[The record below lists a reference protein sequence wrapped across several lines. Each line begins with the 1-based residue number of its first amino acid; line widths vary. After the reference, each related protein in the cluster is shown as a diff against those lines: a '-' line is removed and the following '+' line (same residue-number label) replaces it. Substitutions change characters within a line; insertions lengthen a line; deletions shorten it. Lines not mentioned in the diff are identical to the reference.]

1 MGSRLGWRWG
11 DGQEEDDSVWD
22 DDDCDD
28 YVEFCARAGRGQC
41 CEINWLDPEP
51 SRLSNDYDIYINDI
65 MDQLKQIGTADTISL
80 QPKKNT
86 LTYATSYY
94 PIDATVSIGKLE
106 DGRGIYDL
114 L

>member
-65 MDQLKQIGTADTISL
+65 MDQTEADWYSGYYQPPTKEEYIDVCHELLSHRRYSL
-80 QPKKNT
+80 NW
-86 LTYATSYY
+86 
-94 PIDATVSIGKLE
+94 
-106 DGRGIYDL
+106 
-114 L
+114 